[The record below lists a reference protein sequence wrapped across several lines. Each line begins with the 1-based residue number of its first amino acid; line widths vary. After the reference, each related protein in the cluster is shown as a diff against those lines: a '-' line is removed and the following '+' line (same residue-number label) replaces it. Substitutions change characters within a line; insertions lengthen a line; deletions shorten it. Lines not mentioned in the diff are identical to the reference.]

1 MSDLLFIR
9 TLPGFSEPH
18 EARTPIVLRRL
29 TTGQGMAQL
38 EAATHVPFLGDR
50 NTAGGY
56 DFRHVSDK
64 MCAAGPGPMPITAI
78 LISKLAA
85 ARSVDAVIDTI
96 AHFLVKRGAARLS
109 YHHLPPLGA
118 PDRDRSVGVA
128 SWNFPD
134 DWVATYTTGNFWRID
149 PIPRL
154 ALTLARPFWWSEVS
168 LLATLRPA
176 ERDYMTSLRRAHLG
190 DGLAIPVFGPRGRDG
205 YIGLGCP
212 PGRRMFT
219 PTEIARFQMACQL
232 GHQRYCQI
240 LIGDGVAP
248 DPEDA
253 LRWYA
258 RAARRGD
265 AHAMA
270 LLADALADTDPR
282 RARALF
288 AQASE
293 QGHAY
298 AARRL
303 THRLAFPPGET
314 KVTAKGGFG
323 ENQ

>member
-248 DPEDA
+248 RLSEREA
-253 LRWYA
+253 EVLRWMTMGKSNGVIAEIEGLSSHTVDTYVRRIYA
-258 RAARRGD
+258 KLDVADRVSAVLRGAALG
-265 AHAMA
+265 
-270 LLADALADTDPR
+270 L
-282 RARALF
+282 
-288 AQASE
+288 
-293 QGHAY
+293 
-298 AARRL
+298 
-303 THRLAFPPGET
+303 
-314 KVTAKGGFG
+314 VT
-323 ENQ
+323 